1 MVVFQFA
8 RPTTYIRT
16 SSLPLRFYPEVSAFV
31 DKGTIAGFDTRV
43 GTYVFDSMVPSEL
56 FPGCPV

>member
-8 RPTTYIRT
+8 RATTYKI
-16 SSLPLRFYPEVSAFV
+16 SLSLRFYPEVSAFV